1 MYENVLGQQPVT
13 DLLREEIQ
21 KGCFPP
27 SVLFSGP
34 EASGKLTTAMETA
47 RILSCGNDGSWN
59 CPCDSC
65 RRQKE
70 LVASDLL
77 IMGSRDAILEIKA
90 AARSFC
96 TAQTQPLRYLFVRAV
111 RKLTCRFDAR
121 LWDTDE
127 QRFLKAAPLL
137 ASIDEE
143 LSDLTAEYCS
153 DVYAEDQRQLEKRV
167 EKITDLCGKL
177 QDDCMYDTIPVNQ
190 VRKASAWVRLMP
202 AGKKKVLIVENA
214 DKMQDAARNA
224 FLKILEEPPEY
235 AVFILTSSR
244 RAAII
249 PTILS
254 RVRPYIFAEREAAVQ
269 KAVIERVFRDQ
280 PFCTSIAPE
289 NSINIVS
296 YLQSFLSVTASE
308 FKEAGAFF
316 WEYCFARLKESGKAP
331 PAILTA
337 TLNTYRQ
344 QRPAKEDSSIEIIV
358 KMIRG
363 GKPHRIYR
371 LFLETLIEFLQDSI
385 RTGQSSAAELEQCA
399 RFSQF
404 IQTAVQSVEILNSAP
419 QGALETL
426 ADTIILSL

>member
-21 KGCFPP
+21 KDRFPP

-34 EASGKLTTAMETA
+34 EASGKLTAAMETA

-59 CPCDSC
+59 CPCESC
-65 RRQKE
+65 KRQKE
-70 LVASDLL
+70 LTASDLL

-96 TAQTQPLRYLFVRAV
+96 TVQTPPLRYLFVRAV

-127 QRFLKAAPLL
+127 QRFLKATPLL
-137 ASIDEE
+137 AAIDEE
-143 LSDLTAEYCS
+143 LSDLIAEYCS
-153 DVYAEDQRQLEKRV
+153 GVYAEDQRRLEKYV

-177 QDDCMYDTIPVNQ
+177 QEDCMYDTIPVNQ

-235 AVFILTSSR
+235 AVFILTSSH

-254 RVRPYIFAEREAAVQ
+254 RVRPYIFAERDASVQ

-280 PFCTSIAPE
+280 SFCTSVPPE
-289 NSINIVS
+289 SSISIVS

-308 FKEAGAFF
+308 FKEAGALF
-316 WEYCFARLKESGKAP
+316 WEYCFNKLRERGKDAP
-331 PAILTA
+331 ATLTA
-337 TLNTYRQ
+337 TLYSYRQ
-344 QRPAKEDSSIEIIV
+344 QHPTKEEGTIELIV
-358 KMIRG
+358 KIIRG

-371 LFLETLIEFLQDSI
+371 LFLEALIGFLQDSI
-385 RTGQSSAAELEQCA
+385 RTGQSSAAELERCA
-399 RFSQF
+399 CFSQC
-404 IQTAVQSVEILNSAP
+404 IQTALQSVEILNSAP
-419 QGALETL
+419 QGALEAL
-426 ADTIILSL
+426 ADSIGNL